1 MDSNPSGQDPRK
13 IWQNQPRETS
23 KITMTLIRQRAQ
35 DLHAKTRR
43 ALINSVISHVAAFL
57 GCIVGAVLSPSAGQ
71 RIAYAVGAIYAVAGA
86 TIIHRG
92 MWTEPM
98 AGDAGLTTG
107 VEFCRKELGRH
118 RALFSRGLV
127 WVSGPLIFAVGA
139 YLVPALVAS
148 VYANEHANPRVLA
161 KAIPFFALLGIWLVV
176 MMFIR
181 VKQRHGLQREIDDLN
196 EIEKEN
202 R

>member
-13 IWQNQPRETS
+13 IWQDQPREPS

-43 ALINSVISHVAAFL
+43 TLINSVISHVAALL
-57 GCIVGAVLSPSAGQ
+57 GCIVGTVLSPSPGQ

-86 TIIHRG
+86 TITHRG

-98 AGDAGLTTG
+98 AGDSGLTTG
-107 VEFCRKELGRH
+107 IEFCRRELERH
-118 RALFSRGLV
+118 RALFSRALV
-127 WVSGPLIFAVGA
+127 WVSGPLIFVAGA

-148 VYANEHANPRVLA
+148 VYANAHANPRVLA
-161 KAIPFFALLGIWLVV
+161 KAIPFFVLLGVWLVV

-181 VKQRHGLQREIDDLN
+181 VKQKHGLRREIDDLN
-196 EIEKEN
+196 EIEKEH